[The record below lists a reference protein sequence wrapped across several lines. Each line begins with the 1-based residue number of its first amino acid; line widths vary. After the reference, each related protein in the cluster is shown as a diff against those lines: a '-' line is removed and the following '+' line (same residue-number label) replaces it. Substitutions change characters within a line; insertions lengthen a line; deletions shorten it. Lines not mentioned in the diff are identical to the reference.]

1 MGNSVN
7 TLVPAAQLVPAALGI
22 AKEIT
27 SNSPD
32 AVQSTKHGLLLSQKL
47 NHSESLMTHIWSN
60 FSKRV
65 YKGDNIKEGLKAFAE
80 RRAPVWKNPAKL

>member
-7 TLVPAAQLVPAALGI
+7 AVVPVEQLLPTALGI
-22 AKEIT
+22 AKEIV

-32 AVQSTKHGLLLSQKL
+32 AVQSSKHGLLLSQRL

-65 YKGDNIKEGLKAFAE
+65 YKGENIKV
-80 RRAPVWKNPAKL
+80 RS